1 MINRVD
7 KKQKSRS
14 AWNQE
19 LDDLIRGACG
29 GFLFG
34 IPLLYT
40 MEVWWIGS
48 GAEPQLMLL
57 ALGITFGVVFL
68 LNRTEGFRKTQ
79 SVRWPDALF
88 DSVEAIAIGLLSAG
102 LMLILLQQITLSTQL
117 KEAVGKTIYSGIPF
131 ALGATVANQ
140 YLSSPENYSRPEEPQ
155 DNLNETLSDIGVTLI
170 GAIFIAFNIAPTE
183 EVPMLSSSVSGPW
196 LIAMIGASLLV
207 SYGIVFQASFANQP
221 RRRRQRGLF
230 QNPLSET
237 VISYLIS
244 LIAAGLMLGFFEQI
258 EMGDPLAVWLPQ
270 TLILGLPASIG
281 GAAGRLVI

>member
-1 MINRVD
+1 MNRVD